1 MIDRATSVATTVA
14 AVGCGSIAGVLLAF
28 SISVMP
34 ALSSRSAPDAIT
46 TMQRINVAIVSPMFL
61 TLFLGAAVAASTA
74 AVGALISASGSPVL
88 IVAGALLYVIGCVL
102 VTVAINV
109 PLNDALAAVDPS
121 NQADADVW
129 SNYLVRWTRWNHA
142 RTGAAFAAFVLFTIA
157 S

>member
-121 NQADADVW
+121 SRAGADVW
-129 SNYLVRWTRWNHA
+129 SNYLVRWTRWNHV
-142 RTGAAFAAFVLFTIA
+142 RTGAAFAACVLFTIA

>member
-142 RTGAAFAAFVLFTIA
+142 RTGAAFAACVLFTIA

>member
-1 MIDRATSVATTVA
+1 VIDRATSVATTVA

-109 PLNDALAAVDPS
+109 PLNDALGAVDPS
-121 NQADADVW
+121 NRAGADVW
-129 SNYLVRWTRWNHA
+129 SNYLVRWTRWNHV
-142 RTGAAFAAFVLFTIA
+142 RTGAAFAACVLFTIA